1 MQLVSMFRLPPRIPA
16 RVAVLS
22 AAFLCLPAAA
32 QNDSGS
38 DGAGPATGMRDARQT
53 VQAGA
58 PGGDNANMPPRDWRT
73 INRDLAATRY
83 SPLEEINREAPL
95 QPVFFGYDSSEINAA
110 ARGVIATNADVLSQ
124 NPTWVIAIEGHCDS
138 RGTPEYNL
146 ALGERRAYA
155 VRDHL
160 VGLGIAADR
169 MQTISYGEEFPFV
182 PGETEDAWASNRR
195 AHFVITGQ

>member
-1 MQLVSMFRLPPRIPA
+1 MSVHERPHPHCLLLGFVFLGLLASSCSRNPP
-16 RVAVLS
+16 AVEPEPPQPPPGAAQVTPVTPS
-22 AAFLCLPAAA
+22 APAARRTP
-32 QNDSGS
+32 SPVPEF
-38 DGAGPATGMRDARQT
+38 PAPLPEEEFVSR
-53 VQAGA
+53 
-58 PGGDNANMPPRDWRT
+58 
-73 INRDLAATRY
+73 
-83 SPLEEINREAPL
+83 PLEEINREAPL

>member
-1 MQLVSMFRLPPRIPA
+1 MSVHERPHPHCLLLGFVFLGLLASSCSRNPP
-16 RVAVLS
+16 AVEPEPPQPPPGAAQVTPVTPS
-22 AAFLCLPAAA
+22 APAARRTP
-32 QNDSGS
+32 SPVPEP
-38 DGAGPATGMRDARQT
+38 PAPLPEAEFVSR
-53 VQAGA
+53 
-58 PGGDNANMPPRDWRT
+58 
-73 INRDLAATRY
+73 
-83 SPLEEINREAPL
+83 PLEEINREAPL